1 MRTRARCLTGPAFVT
16 LPRVVAGLG
25 LLLLLLDSGPFAHA
39 QEAPLQ
45 GFDDYVQQALADWSV
60 PGLAMAIVKDD
71 AVVFTKGYGVRTLG
85 DPTPVTAS
93 TVFGIGSA
101 TKAFTAASLAML
113 VDAGKLQW
121 DDPATKYLPGLQLYD
136 PYVTRELTVRDLL
149 THRSGLAPEPTDLLI
164 ASGYDRDEILRRLR
178 YLKPRWSFRSRFGYQ
193 NIMYLAAGQIIPAVT
208 GQSWDDFVR
217 ERIFTP
223 LGMTASHTSVTAL
236 PSDGDVATPHAWI
249 DGKAQPLPW
258 PNLDNIGPAGSITSN
273 VLDMAQWVRLQLGA
287 GTYQQAQLFSAAVAK
302 EMQMPQTIIR
312 SEPSWSWFLLYGLG
326 WFLHDYQGRKVVEH
340 AGGTMGIRALV
351 ALLPAEKLGLVILT
365 NLGNPQLLPEALR
378 FRVFDAYLGRP
389 PRDWSREFL
398 QEAKG
403 RLEQAEAERKK
414 QEAARVEGTAPSL
427 ALEWYAGTYQHDVYG
442 KVTVTAENGQLVLQ
456 YGLDMADLKHW
467 HYDTFQ
473 LIVRAPVAEK
483 SLVTFALNAQGRVE
497 EMKVS
502 DLVFKRDPE

>member
-193 NIMYLAAGQIIPAVT
+193 NIM
-208 GQSWDDFVR
+208 
-217 ERIFTP
+217 
-223 LGMTASHTSVTAL
+223 
-236 PSDGDVATPHAWI
+236 
-249 DGKAQPLPW
+249 
-258 PNLDNIGPAGSITSN
+258 
-273 VLDMAQWVRLQLGA
+273 
-287 GTYQQAQLFSAAVAK
+287 
-302 EMQMPQTIIR
+302 
-312 SEPSWSWFLLYGLG
+312 
-326 WFLHDYQGRKVVEH
+326 
-340 AGGTMGIRALV
+340 
-351 ALLPAEKLGLVILT
+351 
-365 NLGNPQLLPEALR
+365 
-378 FRVFDAYLGRP
+378 
-389 PRDWSREFL
+389 
-398 QEAKG
+398 
-403 RLEQAEAERKK
+403 
-414 QEAARVEGTAPSL
+414 
-427 ALEWYAGTYQHDVYG
+427 
-442 KVTVTAENGQLVLQ
+442 
-456 YGLDMADLKHW
+456 
-467 HYDTFQ
+467 
-473 LIVRAPVAEK
+473 
-483 SLVTFALNAQGRVE
+483 
-497 EMKVS
+497 
-502 DLVFKRDPE
+502 